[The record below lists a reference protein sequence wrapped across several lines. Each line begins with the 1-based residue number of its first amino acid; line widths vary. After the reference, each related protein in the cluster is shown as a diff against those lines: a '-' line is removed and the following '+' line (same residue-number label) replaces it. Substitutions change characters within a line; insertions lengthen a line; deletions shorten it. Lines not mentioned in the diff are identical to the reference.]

1 MRCLTCGS
9 PVHPGWYTCRGCGAE
24 LRSQRPRSAARALPA
39 LPRASAMSAIQRAA
53 ARAGE
58 HVRTLRMPALQIR
71 APRISTPHIGA
82 PRIGTARLSSGLVP
96 VLGMLV
102 VLLAV
107 GALALASSAA
117 SARAEAARAQEAER
131 VATERLAAVQAMASG
146 AEQARGDASSA
157 AQQAEASVSKTVAER
172 DELARRLDAA
182 TKDAT
187 AIQAKLMQATA
198 SAEQQTALVG
208 QQRQQLRV
216 LTECLSGTLVAV
228 EFGRSGRWSSADRA
242 LEAVKDSCTAAR
254 ALL

>member
-1 MRCLTCGS
+1 M
-9 PVHPGWYTCRGCGAE
+9 
-24 LRSQRPRSAARALPA
+24 
-39 LPRASAMSAIQRAA
+39 
-53 ARAGE
+53 
-58 HVRTLRMPALQIR
+58 
-71 APRISTPHIGA
+71 
-82 PRIGTARLSSGLVP
+82 VP
-96 VLGMLV
+96 VLGVLV

-117 SARAEAARAQEAER
+117 SARAEAGRAREAER
-131 VATERLAAVQAMASG
+131 VATERLATVQAMASG
-146 AEQARGDASSA
+146 AEQARGDANSA

-182 TKDAT
+182 TKDA
-187 AIQAKLMQATA
+187 AAVQAKLTQVSAT
-198 SAEQQTALVG
+198 AEQQTALVG

-242 LEAVKDSCTAAR
+242 LDAVKDSCTAAR